1 MAAIRYQNARWFV
14 AGLTV
19 AAVVGGTAY
28 FMDEPYA
35 AATAEP
41 AATVVAPVPANSNAA
56 SNRVTNTTSTTSKKS
71 RGS

>member
-1 MAAIRYQNARWFV
+1 MAAMRYQNARWFV

-41 AATVVAPVPANSNAA
+41 AATVVAPVPAASNGAN
-56 SNRVTNTTSTTSKKS
+56 NRVTNTTSTTSKKS